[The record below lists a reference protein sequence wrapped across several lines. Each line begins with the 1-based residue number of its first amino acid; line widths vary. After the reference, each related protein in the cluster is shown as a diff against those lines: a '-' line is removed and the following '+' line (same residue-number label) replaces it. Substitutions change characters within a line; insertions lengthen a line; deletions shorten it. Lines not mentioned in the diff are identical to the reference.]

1 MTWKDSTWE
10 IEQNG
15 KDSLKITPEI
25 DKGKLKYYVS
35 KLVNYIKENNNNEP
49 SHS

>member
-15 KDSLKITPEI
+15 KDSLKITPES
-25 DKGKLKYYVS
+25 DKEKLEAYVS
-35 KLVNYIKENNNNEP
+35 ELANYLKENNNNEP